1 METVDDMNMR
11 TSLFEIDITNSLGG
25 EYVEMFNDITRFIII
40 QFGIQF
46 MLFTTDPEKFPF
58 FTSEF
63 IILLMFIII
72 GVMFYW
78 LVLRKIV
85 KFK

>member
-1 METVDDMNMR
+1 MSETKIR
-11 TSLFEIDITNSLGG
+11 TSLFEIDITNNLGS
-25 EYVEMFNDITRFIII
+25 EYIEMFNDITRFIMI

-63 IILLMFIII
+63 FILLMFIII

-85 KFK
+85 QFK